1 MYTATALVEELRAMG
16 GEGFDAMVFCGVRG
30 NDIKLGVYG
39 IGKTDISHKAII
51 LFDALLRD
59 LPERY
64 PVTAAAWEVLKEQ
77 IKSENAPA
85 DAATSDAELGQLSDD
100 IIALLDAVFKGG
112 MADDR
117 GDPGAQY

>member
-1 MYTATALVEELRAMG
+1 MYTVTELAEELRARG

-30 NDIKLGVYG
+30 NSTNLGVYG
-39 IGKTDISHKAII
+39 IGKMDISHKAII

-64 PVTAAAWEVLKEQ
+64 PVTAAAWEVLKDQ
-77 IKSENAPA
+77 IKNAPA
-85 DAATSDAELGQLSDD
+85 DAATSGAELGQLADD
-100 IIALLDAVFKGG
+100 IVALLEEVCKRG

-117 GDPGAQY
+117 GDPGAQD